1 MEIFIVGLAVVA
13 LMVYVSTKIKKS
25 AAAAYDAETV
35 ETEAFRIY
43 KPEGFIHPLNDD
55 SGFAFVANSKE
66 WGKNEASKFR
76 QARAVVRVAS
86 GSDFK
91 TVCENAKKSAGK
103 IKAKRFVENAPAGQ
117 KIFTLEGENLES
129 EVKILTFW
137 KIIESER
144 KIYELKAAMI
154 EAYAEDFADKIDEMR
169 ESFTVK

>member
-25 AAAAYDAETV
+25 AAAAYEPETV
-35 ETEAFRIY
+35 ETEEFKVY

-76 QARAVVRVAS
+76 QAKAAVQLIS
-86 GSDFK
+86 NSDFK
-91 TVCENAKKSAGK
+91 TVCEKAKKSVGK
-103 IKAKRFVENAPAGQ
+103 IVSKRYVENAPAGQ
-117 KIFTLEGENLES
+117 RIFLLEGETFE
-129 EVKILTFW
+129 ETVKIMTFW
-137 KIIESER
+137 KIVENKQ
-144 KIYELKAAMI
+144 KIYELKAAVI
-154 EAYAEDFADKIDEMR
+154 EAYAEDFGDRINALT